1 MRQEGILLTGVF
13 PSHPGLFPVA
23 CLVRPPVTIRMA
35 RRRLSLVSQYKQP
48 NGPMAETQFLPDDAG
63 ETKRPDLINVL
74 GILTFINSGIFILV
88 YGIGLL
94 GMVGVSQ
101 MPVDEFVTL
110 VMDAAGSYLPDE
122 GKEQFDAIAR
132 ILHASGTT
140 LMLIYL
146 LRTVARLI
154 GALGIWKGKRSG
166 FFLYAGA
173 QLAGLFLPHLILP
186 WSMLG
191 VFGPLM
197 TVAITA
203 LYGTQLKR
211 LS

>member
-1 MRQEGILLTGVF
+1 
-13 PSHPGLFPVA
+13 
-23 CLVRPPVTIRMA
+23 
-35 RRRLSLVSQYKQP
+35 
-48 NGPMAETQFLPDDAG
+48 MAETHFLPDDAG

-74 GILTFINSGIFILV
+74 GILTFINAGVFILI
-88 YGIGLL
+88 YAIGLI

-110 VMDAAGSYLPDE
+110 VMDAAGTYLPDE

-146 LRTVARLI
+146 LRTVARLM
-154 GALGIWKGKRSG
+154 GAIGIWRGKRSG
-166 FFLYAGA
+166 FYLYAGA
-173 QLAGLFLPHLILP
+173 QLVGLFLPHIVLP
-186 WSMLG
+186 WSLLG
-191 VFGPLM
+191 TFGPLM

-203 LYGTQLKR
+203 LYGSQLKR
-211 LS
+211 LG